1 MLRKV
6 RLRPKDDRFRWGRN
20 DPRQPASSF
29 LPVGRT
35 LFITRG
41 TKDYILLTDQN
52 DRCDAFATTHN
63 KPGGGAIRKRV
74 HPSVFP
80 IPAKKSCSS
89 QSRANDLTQR
99 TMKMKSVFTVNIAIA
114 LLSIAAFAQTPPA
127 PPQAPQPPRP
137 PHPPGMPGHDEKR
150 PRVPVT
156 YLGVDTSQVP
166 TVVSDQLGLAKGFG
180 LVVDYVEPN
189 SPAATA
195 GVQQNDILKMLND
208 QILIEPSQLRK
219 LLQTFPEGTEVT
231 LTVLRKGQEQ
241 KLTAKLAKKE
251 VPQRRGA
258 FPGGNRDWHWDFDAT
273 GDLNEQ
279 MGEQMQNLKEQL
291 KEQLGDQRGIIREAV
306 TQAHEAAR
314 RARDD
319 ARRAADQLGIFFE
332 DSGAVKASK
341 IDLGKAQIVFSDD
354 KGELKLANVDGRK
367 LLTVK
372 DPQGKLVFS
381 GPVETKEDLD
391 KMPADVRQRYDRLQQ
406 NDLPTVAPR
415 SDTDSA
421 DDADTDDADDED
433 EGDDKE
439 TAKVSQ
445 QGSFQSSTREMIP
458 HSISF

>member
-1 MLRKV
+1 
-6 RLRPKDDRFRWGRN
+6 
-20 DPRQPASSF
+20 
-29 LPVGRT
+29 
-35 LFITRG
+35 
-41 TKDYILLTDQN
+41 
-52 DRCDAFATTHN
+52 
-63 KPGGGAIRKRV
+63 
-74 HPSVFP
+74 
-80 IPAKKSCSS
+80 
-89 QSRANDLTQR
+89 
-99 TMKMKSVFTVNIAIA
+99 MKMKSVFTIA
-114 LLSIAAFAQTPPA
+114 LIAFLPIAAFAQTSPA
-127 PPQAPQPPRP
+127 PPQPPQPPRP
-137 PHPPGMPGHDEKR
+137 PHPPGMPDHHERR
-150 PRVPVT
+150 PKVPVT

-241 KLTAKLAKKE
+241 KLTAKLSRKE

-273 GDLNEQ
+273 GD
-279 MGEQMQNLKEQL
+279 MKEQMQDLKEQL
-291 KEQLGDQRGIIREAV
+291 KEQLGDQRGIVREAV

-319 ARRAADQLGIFFE
+319 ARRAADQLRIFFE
-332 DSGAVKASK
+332 DDGAVKASK

-354 KGELKLANVDGRK
+354 KGELRLANVDGRK

-372 DPQGKLVFS
+372 DPQGKLLFS
-381 GPVETKEDLD
+381 GPVETKEDLE
-391 KMPADVRQRYDRLQQ
+391 KMPADVRERYNRLEQ

-415 SDTDSA
+415 SDTDNA
-421 DDADTDDADDED
+421 DDADTD
-433 EGDDKE
+433 EGDDQDDDDDADTGE
-439 TAKVSQ
+439 VSQ
-445 QGSFQSSTREMIP
+445 QVSFQSAP
-458 HSISF
+458 HQMVPQSISF